1 MKSRHFIIHRLAWS
15 VFVLVGLSILIFFIA
30 RVIPGDPARMALGP
44 RAPQWAVDNLVKELH
59 LNEPIYVQYWL
70 WLKGVLHGD
79 FGTSLVTRRPV
90 SADIKE
96 FFPATLELIV
106 VAAIIE
112 TVGGILLGALSAR
125 YSGSWFDSLVR
136 LIAYLGVVTP
146 AFVWAII
153 FMLIFGYVWPILP
166 ILGRID
172 SNLTVPPTVTGL
184 MTIDSL
190 LAGDFEAF
198 KSAFLHLLLPA
209 LALAMGGMSQAAR
222 ITRASMSENLSRDYV
237 GSEMAAGIPMKL
249 IILKYVLRPSL
260 IPTVTIIA
268 LDIAAMLGNAFLVE
282 LVFNYPG
289 ISRYGIN
296 AMLTKDLN
304 AIVAVIMVIGLAF
317 VVMNFIVD
325 LIVAY
330 LDPRIRLQGG
340 K

>member
-1 MKSRHFIIHRLAWS
+1 MRSRHFFLYRLLWS
-15 VFVLVGLSILIFFIA
+15 VFVLIGLSLLIFFVA

-44 RAPQWAVDNLVKELH
+44 RAPQWAVDNLIKELH
-59 LNEPIYVQYWL
+59 LNEPLYVQYWL
-70 WLKGVLHGD
+70 WLKGVFHGD
-79 FGTSLVTRRPV
+79 FGVSLVTRRPV
-90 SADIKE
+90 FADIKE
-96 FFPATLELIV
+96 FFPATLEIIV
-106 VAAIIE
+106 AAAIIE

-125 YSGSWFDSLVR
+125 YSGSWFDSFVR
-136 LIAYLGVVTP
+136 LVAYLGVVTP

-172 SNLTVPPTVTGL
+172 SGLAVPPTVTGL

-209 LALAMGGMSQAAR
+209 FALAMGGMSQAAR
-222 ITRASMSENLSRDYV
+222 ITRASMSENLGRDYV